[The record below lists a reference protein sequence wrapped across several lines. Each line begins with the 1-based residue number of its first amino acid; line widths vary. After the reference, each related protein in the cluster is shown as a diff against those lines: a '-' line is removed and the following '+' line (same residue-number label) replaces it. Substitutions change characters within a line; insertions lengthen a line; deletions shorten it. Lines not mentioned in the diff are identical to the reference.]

1 MVDGC
6 QPVWW
11 TVAQVIAIKKS
22 AKMDEQAQRWWM
34 KCVGGPDFFIADE
47 ATGKPSYVEKKKKVA
62 HQDFPGG
69 TVAKTLSFQR
79 RGPKFDPWS
88 RN

>member
-1 MVDGC
+1 MDGC

-47 ATGKPSYVEKKKKVA
+47 ATGKPSYVEKKKKRWPIRTSLVV
-62 HQDFPGG
+62 QW
-69 TVAKTLSFQR
+69 LR
-79 RGPKFDPWS
+79 L
-88 RN
+88 